1 MTWSLGLSGLL
12 LAAGVTLGACT
23 GPYSTT
29 SNGESSSSGDVCPV
43 GGLGCQCT
51 TGKSCD
57 EGLVCAS
64 GTCVKP
70 GGETSTG
77 DSTSDTDPTSGS
89 STTTAG
95 GACDA
100 NGVGGADPAC
110 PADQPYCL
118 KGDCFACG
126 GIECEDIS
134 PAQPLC
140 DEATGLCA
148 TCLCDELSPVCDAE
162 AHTCSGCT
170 EQSDCP
176 SSACDL
182 WTGACFPKDDTLWVD
197 GAAGCDDK
205 GPGDETSPL
214 CTLGVAFE
222 RIAAAAPGHH
232 AVRVHPGSYSV
243 QSPLRAPT
251 SQVVALV
258 HASDGSGGAVKIS
271 AASSSALAV
280 DPGGAL
286 IVDAVQVPKSGA
298 DGLTCAMG
306 KAWLDRLSVSDATMH
321 GIAAK
326 DCELTMR
333 RSILVTNVLAGAN
346 LNGGSLGLENSYLSR
361 NGNAQTGEGGI
372 YLAGGA
378 ALTAV
383 YSTWTENRGQAGTPF
398 AVACSDDPA
407 KEKVSVR
414 NSLAINLG
422 SNTLCDGAMVEH
434 TGWSTDA
441 ATGTNMAIALA
452 DLGKFLTPD
461 DTLMG
466 VYRVVVGVGLDG
478 LGAWKTGD
486 PAIDFDGD
494 VRPASDNAPDFV
506 GADRAR

>member
-64 GTCVKP
+64 GTCVKL

-77 DSTSDTDPTSGS
+77 ESTSDTDPTSGS

-100 NGVGGADPAC
+100 KGDGGPDPAC
-110 PADQPYCL
+110 PSDQPYCL
-118 KGDCFACG
+118 NGACFPCG
-126 GIECEDIS
+126 GIKCEDIS

-148 TCLCDELSPVCDAE
+148 ACLCDESSPVCDPE

-170 EQSDCP
+170 SHKDCP
-176 SSACDL
+176 SSACDM
-182 WTGACFPKDDTLWVD
+182 WTGACFPGDDTLWVD
-197 GAAGCDDK
+197 GGGGCDDK
-205 GPGDETSPL
+205 GPGDEATPL
-214 CTLGVAFE
+214 CSLGVAFE
-222 RIAAAAPGHH
+222 RIAAAAPGHQ
-232 AVRVHPGSYSV
+232 AVRVRPGSYSV
-243 QSPLRAPT
+243 QSPLRAPAAH
-251 SQVVALV
+251 VVALV
-258 HASDGSGGAVKIS
+258 HASDGVGAVTINT
-271 AASSSALAV
+271 ASSPALAV
-280 DPGGAL
+280 DPDGAL
-286 IVDAVQVPKSGA
+286 IVDAVQVPTSGA

-306 KAWLDRLSVSDATMH
+306 KAWLDRLSVSEATMH
-321 GIAAK
+321 GIAAEG
-326 DCELTMR
+326 CELRVR
-333 RSILVTNVLAGAN
+333 RSVLAGNVLAGAN
-346 LNGGSLGLENSYLSR
+346 LKGGSLALENSYVSK
-361 NGNAQTGEGGI
+361 NGNSQTGEGGI
-372 YLAGGA
+372 YLAAGA
-378 ALTAV
+378 TLNAV
-383 YSTWTENRGQAGTPF
+383 YSTWAENRGQAGTPF
-398 AVACSDDPA
+398 AVACSEDPG

-422 SNTLCDGAMVEH
+422 YNTLCDGATVEH

-441 ATGTNMAIALA
+441 ATGTNKAIAFA
-452 DLGKFLTPD
+452 DLSKYLTLD
-461 DTLMG
+461 GSLVG
-466 VYRVVVGVGLDG
+466 VYRVIAGVGLDD

-494 VRPASDNAPDFV
+494 MRPASDNAPDFV
-506 GADRAR
+506 GADR